1 MQSFSA
7 DGHFLSA
14 WGEAGTNKGQ
24 FNQPIDLV
32 VDEQGHVSVVDCCNY
47 RVQVFDEDG
56 HYLAQFGK
64 PGFDEGDLSGPVSIA
79 RDASGQLYVSDA
91 NRGVV
96 LAYRLDL
103 PAVATPA
110 P

>member
-1 MQSFSA
+1 VQSFSA
-7 DGHFLSA
+7 DGQWLSA
-14 WGEAGTNKGQ
+14 WGEAGTDKGR
-24 FNQPIDLV
+24 FNRPIDLV
-32 VDEQGHVSVVDCCNY
+32 VDEQDHVYVVDCCNY

-64 PGFDEGDLSGPVSIA
+64 PGLDEGDLSGPVSIA
-79 RDASGQLYVSDA
+79 RDASDQLYVSDA

-103 PAVATPA
+103 PPEATPA